1 MMSKK
6 EKVEQLY
13 SIYGFKKTDE
23 TECILVFTYSNGYF
37 HNVEIVRFK
46 ENENV
51 DEIKREYE
59 KLGYSVRIIDY
70 VSCEETQKLL
80 FKGFFD
86 VDNIH
91 KRLMQDY
98 NNFCELQSKKLFGAR
113 YEYVQ
118 PTYTWDN
125 STGDGKLSSNIL
137 AQLQEDGPQ
146 LIILEAAAGYG
157 KTCTSYEIVKEIA
170 ERDKDYAP
178 IFTELSKIER
188 RRCFGM
194 FC

>member
-59 KLGYSVRIIDY
+59 KLGYYVRIIDY
-70 VSCEETQKLL
+70 V
-80 FKGFFD
+80 
-86 VDNIH
+86 
-91 KRLMQDY
+91 
-98 NNFCELQSKKLFGAR
+98 
-113 YEYVQ
+113 
-118 PTYTWDN
+118 
-125 STGDGKLSSNIL
+125 
-137 AQLQEDGPQ
+137 
-146 LIILEAAAGYG
+146 
-157 KTCTSYEIVKEIA
+157 
-170 ERDKDYAP
+170 
-178 IFTELSKIER
+178 
-188 RRCFGM
+188 
-194 FC
+194 